1 MNKNEQILVDTVG
14 GINRLYGGATLR
26 SGQRLLGLCMDM
38 APKLVGQREYKMF
51 SNLVKCGGNEALLGA
66 IKDTPAAQEQTVA
79 RLTRRMADEYVMDED
94 AARRICAL
102 YMTAVSGSN
111 AYIDRMD
118 AAEEAK
124 KQPAQKQPAQRQASA
139 SVQKPAARFTFARKK
154 PARDAAPAAERETKA
169 QPRRAAAVS
178 RPSTPAGRTAS
189 APAETKAPSVTKKL
203 SSVFGYKNSL
213 LRFIPMAMMVVG
225 GTIWRHEAIG
235 SFIVAEHPAFFTVYL
250 IAAVYC
256 YIIAFPFNDKFY
268 NTEGFGPALRNVV
281 AVLFCFIGDFF
292 LFFMAWLYFDM
303 GILAIPFGEV
313 ALWRVLVYIILVI
326 PLALIAFWAAW
337 AIPIAVHYVP
347 WPWTMIDPNEFRAGN
362 AIFAAVLAILS
373 VVLHIVGA

>member
-1 MNKNEQILVDTVG
+1 
-14 GINRLYGGATLR
+14 
-26 SGQRLLGLCMDM
+26 
-38 APKLVGQREYKMF
+38 
-51 SNLVKCGGNEALLGA
+51 
-66 IKDTPAAQEQTVA
+66 
-79 RLTRRMADEYVMDED
+79 MDED